1 MIPRSDE
8 RLQEWFFPEPLFF
21 IGTSMITSRPP
32 VPEETRRFQI
42 KIAGEEDTENTFV
55 LDRILEE

>member
-1 MIPRSDE
+1 
-8 RLQEWFFPEPLFF
+8 
-21 IGTSMITSRPP
+21 MITSRPP